1 MFEFKHFC
9 IPSKFQTVT
18 GQIFA
23 GQNSALSPVVSWLTW
38 RLWTPKIWRE
48 LRKIWFPKKL
58 VGGLE
63 HFLFSHILGIIIP
76 IDFHIFQG
84 CWNHQPVWHIMAS
97 GFQDSVLTAIGGARW
112 SQLQDSDKD
121 GHVSF
126 DEFIHY
132 VGKLGEGM
140 GMSSEV

>member
-1 MFEFKHFC
+1 MQGPRAK
-9 IPSKFQTVT
+9 V
-18 GQIFA
+18 A
-23 GQNSALSPVVSWLTW
+23 G
-38 RLWTPKIWRE
+38 
-48 LRKIWFPKKL
+48 F
-58 VGGLE
+58 
-63 HFLFSHILGIIIP
+63 IL
-76 IDFHIFQG
+76 
-84 CWNHQPVWHIMAS
+84 WHIMAS
-97 GFQDSVLTAIGGARW
+97 GFQDSVLEAIGGARW